1 MENPSWKRP
10 IRIIQSNSRHHKD
23 LHRNVHY
30 PAITRDF
37 AVVPRLLFRRIFF
50 RNARILYLHVVA
62 MLGLSQTVTTRTPV
76 VISPS
81 SRKGQI
87 WSIENVW
94 TLPNSCSKAWL
105 LETIS
110 WSCFAFCAPTTSLRL
125 LEPRTL
131 YLGGT
136 DPFVLT
142 SRDAPAT
149 PCCAFNGL
157 GVELGAAPGRSLVSL
172 AEGWGY
178 KGLPWNTHIPGLR
191 QRLSGSYPLEGQFV
205 GEKKKVIVKTWI
217 GRQIPFS
224 PQNYVLFAV
233 IPTSTFCAQ
242 FVAWDSDGLMAFSR
256 STGNSQ
262 LFNSGQDN

>member
-1 MENPSWKRP
+1 MFKGMTFGNYQLE
-10 IRIIQSNSRHHKD
+10 
-23 LHRNVHY
+23 
-30 PAITRDF
+30 
-37 AVVPRLLFRRIFF
+37 LLCFLCPYHF
-50 RNARILYLHVVA
+50 
-62 MLGLSQTVTTRTPV
+62 SQAT
-76 VISPS
+76 
-81 SRKGQI
+81 
-87 WSIENVW
+87 
-94 TLPNSCSKAWL
+94 CM
-105 LETIS
+105 
-110 WSCFAFCAPTTSLRL
+110 L

-172 AEGWGY
+172 TEGWGY
-178 KGLPWNTHIPGLR
+178 KGLPWNTQIPELR

-217 GRQIPFS
+217 GRQILFS
-224 PQNYVLFAV
+224 PQNYVLSAV

-256 STGNSQ
+256 STGDTQ
-262 LFNSGQDN
+262 LFNSSQLNTSHFLLHYEAKR

>member
-1 MENPSWKRP
+1 MLSQCWAFLR
-10 IRIIQSNSRHHKD
+10 QWQ
-23 LHRNVHY
+23 
-30 PAITRDF
+30 
-37 AVVPRLLFRRIFF
+37 
-50 RNARILYLHVVA
+50 
-62 MLGLSQTVTTRTPV
+62 LGLQWWYHLPAEKGRYDLLRMCGPFPIHVQRQSFWKLSAGAALLSVPLPVLSGHVYAVRT
-76 VISPS
+76 
-81 SRKGQI
+81 K
-87 WSIENVW
+87 
-94 TLPNSCSKAWL
+94 NS
-105 LETIS
+105 
-110 WSCFAFCAPTTSLRL
+110 
-125 LEPRTL
+125 

-149 PCCAFNGL
+149 LCCAFNGL

-172 AEGWGY
+172 TEGWGY
-178 KGLPWNTHIPGLR
+178 KGLPWNTHIPELR

-205 GEKKKVIVKTWI
+205 GEKKKVFVKTWI
-217 GRQIPFS
+217 GRQILFS

-256 STGNSQ
+256 STGDSQ

>member
-1 MENPSWKRP
+1 M
-10 IRIIQSNSRHHKD
+10 
-23 LHRNVHY
+23 
-30 PAITRDF
+30 
-37 AVVPRLLFRRIFF
+37 
-50 RNARILYLHVVA
+50 ILPLCPDPYLEEYSLRMPGSYISMLSQCWA
-62 MLGLSQTVTTRTPV
+62 FLRQWQLGLQWWYHLPAEKGRYDLLRMCGPFPIHVQRQSFWKLSAGAALLSVPLPVLSGHVYAVRT
-76 VISPS
+76 
-81 SRKGQI
+81 K
-87 WSIENVW
+87 
-94 TLPNSCSKAWL
+94 NS
-105 LETIS
+105 
-110 WSCFAFCAPTTSLRL
+110 
-125 LEPRTL
+125 

-149 PCCAFNGL
+149 LCCAFNGL

-172 AEGWGY
+172 TEGWGY
-178 KGLPWNTHIPGLR
+178 KGLPWNTHIPELR

-205 GEKKKVIVKTWI
+205 GEKKKVFVKTWI
-217 GRQIPFS
+217 GRQILFS

-256 STGNSQ
+256 STGDSQ